1 MKRKL
6 SYLILAFSISY
17 TLISCDKGVGCPND
31 KYNNWKEIEARRK
44 QQLKNPSD
52 PNKSKKKSKPKVY
65 GNGVV
70 P

>member
-6 SYLILAFSISY
+6 SYLFLAISIAF
-17 TLISCDKGVGCPND
+17 TIASCDKGVGCPND

-44 QQLKNPSD
+44 QQMKNPSD
-52 PNKSKKKSKPKVY
+52 PNKSKKKSKSKVY
-65 GNGVV
+65 GIGVV